1 MVQPKLSSLSLPE
14 NGLISGTI
22 STFFQYFKYFL
33 CRMEYSM
40 TDYFN
45 HKITIQ
51 NLFNRHF
58 LIVTLNSL
66 IMIFNLIIGVVN
78 KNMQYIIILYGQF
91 LGIERLDL
99 LNIAAINIIGILE
112 CMSMFIINGVLS
124 FKLFIHDIIL
134 LNLQFNDQRLSRAN
148 RNYIIGY
155 FNTIRILSPIAYYIC
170 LSVAISAYI
179 FIIFKFTGAYF
190 ENKLSLFPM
199 LLRFLMFAV
208 FLKHGMFMLSQMFYM
223 LPMLMYLIEFIKIR
237 FVQFI
242 QTTKVKLIS
251 NKKNSLNFF
260 PVNIIR
266 EYYLLYNETSKVNS
280 TTKSIFIF
288 LEYMSKVSIIFCAI
302 FYSKQIKFGIYN
314 YIMLTL
320 FFILFTLTTII
331 YSRLSAFPY
340 LNQLFIKLVIYWNVH
355 NNFILMNSKNKPN
368 LFGKIYSR
376 YFIKTNL
383 FIQNVNRNRFGF
395 TCGQLFLITKFRYIE
410 LFLLNFTLIM
420 LFYKKVCLNSN

>member
-1 MVQPKLSSLSLPE
+1 MAQRKTLTLSLAQ
-14 NGLISGTI
+14 NGVLSETM
-22 STFFQYFKYFL
+22 STFFQYFKYYL
-33 CRMEYSM
+33 CRMEYSL

-45 HKITIQ
+45 HQISIQ

-58 LIVTLNSL
+58 ITVTLNSW
-66 IMIFNLIIGVVN
+66 IMILNLIIGVLD
-78 KNMQYIIILYGQF
+78 KRMHYIIILYGHF

-124 FKLFIHDIIL
+124 FKLTIHDIIL
-134 LNLQFNDQRLSRAN
+134 VNLQFDDQRLSRPN
-148 RNYIIGY
+148 RSYIISY
-155 FNTIRILSPIAYYIC
+155 FNAIRILSPIAYYIC

-179 FIIFKFTGAYF
+179 FIILKFSGAYL
-190 ENKLSLFPM
+190 ESKLTLFPM
-199 LLRFLMFAV
+199 LVQFLMFAV

-223 LPMLMYLIEFIKIR
+223 LPMLLYLIEFIKIR

-242 QTTKVKLIS
+242 QITKEKLII
-251 NKKNSLNFF
+251 NKKSLNFF
-260 PVNIIR
+260 PGSITR

-280 TTKSIFIF
+280 TTKSFFIF

-302 FYSKQIKFGIYN
+302 FYSKQVKFGIYN

-331 YSRLSAFPY
+331 YSRLAAFPY
-340 LNQLFIKLVIYWNVH
+340 LNQLFIKFVIYWNVH
-355 NNFILMNSKNKPN
+355 NNFILLNFKNKPN

-420 LFYKKVCLNSN
+420 MFYKKVCLNSN